1 MASAAAILS
10 SVAQQQGVTMTPQ
23 QVRSRLAAT
32 GSAQAS
38 GLTGNIGPLPNLRQ
52 ALNAFVPTAVA
63 GGPYITQEGSDVQLN
78 AGRRRIRRDRR

>member
-1 MASAAAILS
+1 
-10 SVAQQQGVTMTPQ
+10 
-23 QVRSRLAAT
+23 
-32 GSAQAS
+32 
-38 GLTGNIGPLPNLRQ
+38 LTGNIGPLPNLRQ